1 MKKIIFIVFL
11 LLITS
16 SFSTFAVS
24 IFPNKVTAAGTVGT
38 KSAIQFKVYG
48 HFETATIEFV
58 KAIDLQKNEDKVIT
72 EFILGKEQE
81 RIIPVDIVIKDNT
94 KYYICA
100 VLKDSQSMRLRTCS
114 SITTKI
120 SQ

>member
-1 MKKIIFIVFL
+1 MKKLLFL
-11 LLITS
+11 ILLAFTIPVS
-16 SFSTFAVS
+16 AVS
-24 IFPNKVTAAGTVGT
+24 IFPNKVTAVGSVGT

-48 HFETATIEFV
+48 HFETAKIEFV
-58 KAIDLQKNEDKVIT
+58 KAVDLQKNEDKVIT
-72 EFILGKEQE
+72 EFVLGKEQE
-81 RIIPVDIVIKDNT
+81 RIIPVDIVIKKDT

-114 SITTKI
+114 SITTKV